1 MIYFNGCLRMLDDL
15 QEIMTQAT
23 EDMKKELGEE
33 FYLQYRKGALSGT
46 KN

>member
-1 MIYFNGCLRMLDDL
+1 MLDDL

-46 KN
+46 KNRY

>member
-1 MIYFNGCLRMLDDL
+1 MPDDL
-15 QEIMTQAT
+15 QEIITQAIV
-23 EDMKKELGEE
+23 DMKKELGEE